1 MVCPQCGDYVHRSH
15 SRNFRESAIK
25 AVTPYKTYRCGDC
38 GWRGMVAPK
47 KKGNATNTWRITFV
61 WILGLVTA
69 LLIGLYT
76 ARILA
81 V

>member
-1 MVCPQCGDYVHRSH
+1 MVCPQCGEFVHRSH

-25 AVTPYKTYRCGDC
+25 SVTAYKTYRCGDC

-47 KKGNATNTWRITFV
+47 KKGSASIAWRIVMV
-61 WILGLVTA
+61 WIVGVVTA

-81 V
+81 F